1 MFLLLIERLQ
11 LGDDVGASLVVLTIR
26 PPDGRGE
33 PDKVVAAHVLRAG
46 VEVAGPGQGHN
57 HRRHQVKVPAVLLVS
72 DLYGR
77 GHVAVA
83 QQHRPVQAVHPHVL
97 TQTASVTM
105 E

>member
-1 MFLLLIERLQ
+1 MFLLLVERLQ
-11 LGDDVGASLVVLTIR
+11 LGDDVGASLIILTIR
-26 PPDGRGE
+26 PPDGCGE
-33 PDKVVAAHVLRAG
+33 TDKVVAAHVLRAG

-57 HRRHQVKVPAVLLVS
+57 HRRHQVEVPAVLRVPNL
-72 DLYGR
+72 DWR